1 MKGKH
6 IISKIMYHIFV
17 TYPKGGKLLTSLDVP
32 LRAYNAQVENITAL
46 VSLVEIRYDSSGWS

>member
-1 MKGKH
+1 
-6 IISKIMYHIFV
+6 MYHIFV